1 MMRKLIFKGQRAEM
15 SGAHVALVML
25 TGLTAGVE
33 AAAPPD
39 WTGEGELGIVGT
51 SGNTENR
58 SINAKAKGVYT
69 SDPWRHTALFE
80 AYNNADAIRTTAER
94 YLLSAKSDRKTSDFN
109 YFFGLVT
116 YESDRFSGY
125 DYHVSESV
133 GFGRRIIET
142 PKLTLDLEVGPGGR
156 QSKRNDG
163 QSENEMMIRLAG
175 DLKWK
180 LSDSAEFS
188 ETVSTEIGEDSTVT
202 KSVTALKARIVG
214 ALAMKLAF
222 AVRNVTDGPAGTK
235 ETDTETALTLVYAF

>member
-1 MMRKLIFKGQRAEM
+1 MARKITSQKTCARLFGARMPLVLLILLA
-15 SGAHVALVML
+15 ADL
-25 TGLTAGVE
+25 E

-39 WTGEGELGIVGT
+39 WSGEGELGVVAT

-58 SINAKAKGVYT
+58 SINAKAKGLYA
-69 SDPWRHTALFE
+69 SDPWRHTAMFE

-94 YLLSAKSDRKTSDFN
+94 YLLSAKSDRKTSEFN
-109 YFFGLVT
+109 YFFGLVA

-125 DYHVSESV
+125 DYHVSENI
-133 GFGRRIIET
+133 GLGRRVIQT

-163 QSENEMMIRLAG
+163 QPENEMMIRLAG

-188 ETVSTEIGEDSTVT
+188 ETVSTEVGEDSTVT